1 MDEIRHVKINLDDL
15 YEQKKQSSI
24 LTVKSYNVVLT
35 RIHQR
40 IKAASRQRID
50 NQSCWFVVPEVLIG
64 VPKYDVRPCIAYLM
78 KELTENGFV
87 VKYTHPNLLFIS
99 WAGWIPDYVR
109 NEVLKQ
115 TGTSID
121 GFGKEVKT
129 EKEKRDLKYKSVE
142 TYKPTGKFA
151 YSEELFQKIIT
162 KTE

>member
-1 MDEIRHVKINLDDL
+1 MDEIRHEKINLDEL
-15 YEQKKQSSI
+15 FEQKKQSSI

-40 IKAASRQRID
+40 IKTASRQRSAGD
-50 NQSCWFVVPEVLIG
+50 CCWFIVPEVLIG
-64 VPKYDVRPCIAYLM
+64 VPKYDIRPCIAYLV

-99 WAGWIPDYVR
+99 WAGWIPDYAR
-109 NEVLKQ
+109 DQFTKQ
-115 TGTSID
+115 TGVMID

-129 EKEKRDLKYKSVE
+129 EKEKREAKYKSTD
-142 TYKPTGKFA
+142 TYRPTGKFA